1 MFSFIKGLFK
11 AIIVFLVVVLLVLG
25 YMGFVPGLSS
35 LFGADKPRDL
45 GVVYGAEDFG
55 SWVEK
60 SGVKFETLPADATG
74 KDSLKFSGV
83 VAIDDSFTS
92 EEISANLNQSK
103 WKYYPVSRTQVKIHE
118 DGTVEAAGILRTD
131 RLASYAAVQGLS
143 GEEQEV
149 LDKYLKY
156 VPNNPP
162 FYIRGGVVVRDNK
175 VELNISE
182 ARLGRVAAPQRIL
195 GDAEMIA
202 AVESF
207 IEDRLNFV
215 PNLHLNSLNFEG
227 GKMNVDGTYP
237 AVQSHAKD

>member
-1 MFSFIKGLFK
+1 M
-11 AIIVFLVVVLLVLG
+11 
-25 YMGFVPGLSS
+25 
-35 LFGADKPRDL
+35 
-45 GVVYGAEDFG
+45 
-55 SWVEK
+55 
-60 SGVKFETLPADATG
+60 
-74 KDSLKFSGV
+74 
-83 VAIDDSFTS
+83 
-92 EEISANLNQSK
+92 
-103 WKYYPVSRTQVKIHE
+103 
-118 DGTVEAAGILRTD
+118 
-131 RLASYAAVQGLS
+131 
-143 GEEQEV
+143 
-149 LDKYLKY
+149 
-156 VPNNPP
+156 
-162 FYIRGGVVVRDNK
+162 VRDNK